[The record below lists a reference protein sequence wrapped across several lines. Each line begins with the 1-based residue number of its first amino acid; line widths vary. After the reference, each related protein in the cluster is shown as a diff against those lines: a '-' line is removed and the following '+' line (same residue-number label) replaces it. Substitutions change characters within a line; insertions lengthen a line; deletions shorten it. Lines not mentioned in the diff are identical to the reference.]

1 MDRKWHSWRPV
12 LAFSLVA
19 AVLRLIPILVAADMG
34 IALDDMFQYDA
45 LAESIRLGQGF
56 TWYGGIPTAARAPF
70 YPVFLAA
77 VYTLFGHSFV
87 AARIIQTLVASLL
100 PVTTY
105 AVGRRLFNTGA
116 GLAAAWV
123 VALYPLFLLYPL
135 GLATENLFFVLVPLA
150 ALTLMKA
157 ADTSSRSWLLL
168 SGVLLG
174 LAILTRSVIAGLVVL
189 ILPWLWY
196 YGGRGR
202 EAVKNWILVLLPVI
216 ALTVPW
222 SVRNSLLY
230 REFVFVESSLGFN
243 LYLGYH
249 PQGSGTFDSPI
260 AVAFLERLD
269 AFDSPDLETEKA
281 TNEVG
286 TREALQFIRDD
297 PAGAMWLLLSKLS
310 HLLRLDKRLLLYFYS
325 NNFLGELPAHV
336 LTLVFLAICLP
347 WVAVLLPSIPGMVL
361 SEVTRDRALVYL
373 LCSYLVGI
381 HVLIMAEARFHLVMV
396 PFLAVFAGQGVRTL
410 SRMSGDWKSA
420 NLELRRATRWRV
432 ALSALIIVML
442 LANWAYE
449 LNTDLDKL
457 RILFAPEGNLARF
470 TY

>member
-1 MDRKWHSWRPV
+1 VALV
-12 LAFSLVA
+12 LSAL
-19 AVLRLIPILVAADMG
+19 VLRLLPIVVTTDMG

-56 TWYGGIPTAARAPF
+56 TWYGGIPTAARAPL

-77 VYTLFGHSFV
+77 IYTLFGHSFV
-87 AARIIQTLVASLL
+87 AARIIQALVASLL
-100 PVTTY
+100 PLITY
-105 AVGRRLFNTGA
+105 AIGRRLFSTRV

-123 VALYPLFLLYPL
+123 VTLYPVFLLYPL
-135 GLATENLFFVLVPLA
+135 GLATENLFFGLVPLT
-150 ALTLMKA
+150 ALTLMKG

-174 LAILTRSVIAGLVVL
+174 LVILTRSVIAGLVVL
-189 ILPWLWY
+189 VLPWLWY
-196 YGGRGR
+196 YGGRGK
-202 EAVKNWILVLLPVI
+202 EAVKSWILVLLPVI
-216 ALTVPW
+216 ALTAPW

-230 REFVFVESSLGFN
+230 GELVFVESSLGFN

-260 AVAFLERLD
+260 AVAFLERLG

-297 PAGAMWLLLSKLS
+297 PARAMWLLLSKVS
-310 HLLRLDKRLLLYFYS
+310 HFLRSDKRLLLYFYS

-336 LTLVFLAICLP
+336 LTLIFLAICLP
-347 WVAVLLPSIPGMVL
+347 WVVVLLPSVPGMVL

-396 PFLAVFAGQGVRTL
+396 PFLAVFAAQGVRTL
-410 SRMSGDWKSA
+410 SRTLGEWNSA
-420 NLELRRATRWRV
+420 DPKLRRATRRRV
-432 ALSALIIVML
+432 ALSALIIVLL

-449 LNTDLDKL
+449 LNTDLDEL
-457 RILFAPEGNLARF
+457 RILFAPGGNLARF